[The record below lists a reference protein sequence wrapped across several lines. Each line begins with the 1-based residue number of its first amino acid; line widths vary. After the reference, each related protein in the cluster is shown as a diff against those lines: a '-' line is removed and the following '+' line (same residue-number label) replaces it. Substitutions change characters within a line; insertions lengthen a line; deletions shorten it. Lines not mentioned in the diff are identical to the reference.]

1 MLRHASAAILIAA
14 AGALGAVL
22 LSLLALRLVLTAAF
36 ALSGIRRRTLRNAQV
51 LDW

>member
-1 MLRHASAAILIAA
+1 MLRHASIAILIAA

-22 LSLLALRLVLTAAF
+22 LCLLALRLVLAAVF
-36 ALSGIRRRTLRNAQV
+36 ALSGIQRRTLRRGQV